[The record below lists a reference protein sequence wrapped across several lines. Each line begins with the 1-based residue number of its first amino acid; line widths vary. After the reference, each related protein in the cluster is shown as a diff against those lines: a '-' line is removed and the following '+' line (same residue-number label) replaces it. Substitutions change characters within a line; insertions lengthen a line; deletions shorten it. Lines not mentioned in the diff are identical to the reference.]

1 VTVSNPNDSR
11 PRRTPSTPGPFG
23 ALRYFSTVPPRVLGH
38 ILVVFVCV
46 VVAYAGRTNRL
57 TDQLGLSTAQPTDGI
72 PSALAYPA
80 GTVAAD
86 ALVRPTMVDTQ
97 SNAARS
103 LQIMHYQ
110 TRPGDTAATLADKFD
125 ISVNTIIWT
134 NNLSP
139 DGALTPGQELVV
151 LPVSG
156 VLYSVQPGD
165 DVASIAQRFQ
175 SDDASIALMNN
186 LSPAG
191 LPAIG
196 TQLIIPGGRI
206 ETNVRPQTSS
216 RSVSRPPP
224 GVTDIGVSPNPPPA
238 PPVEPAPTQAAV
250 ASAPDALLRV
260 PFANRVAP
268 IPASPLLPLS
278 YSVVDG
284 DTLTSIAA
292 RFGVSPDDLAT
303 SNGLQGSQDALN
315 IDQKLVVPP
324 VPGVLY
330 VVQSGDTLLDI
341 VARYGADVDAVAH
354 ANGLSDPYPLQVG
367 QTLVVPGGKAPVVA
381 PAPTAAPA
389 APTAVPATPTPTSSY
404 TVQDGDSLASIADA
418 FGADLRTII
427 DINGL
432 ADPYVL
438 QPGQHLTIH
447 GGAPVNHPVVAAP
460 APVAAPAAPAA
471 PAVVAAPV
479 QPRPVVQAP
488 AATPRPVVAA
498 APAPVLAQAKAV
510 VSGGWSIVSVA
521 SRYLG
526 VPYVWGGVSPGGFDC
541 SGLVWYAY
549 QRAGSPIPRDMWGQ
563 YQSGTHISRANL
575 QPGDIVFFAGTYGP
589 GLSHDGIY
597 IGGGRFINA
606 ADYGVGVIVSSLSNA
621 YYANHYFGATRA
633 W

>member
-1 VTVSNPNDSR
+1 VTVSNPGASR
-11 PRRTPSTPGPFG
+11 PRRTPSIPRSFGP
-23 ALRYFSTVPPRVLGH
+23 LRYFSSVPPRVLGH

-57 TDQLGLSTAQPTDGI
+57 TDQLGLWTTQPTDGM
-72 PSALAYPA
+72 PSALAFPT

-86 ALVRPTMVDTQ
+86 ALVRPAMVDTQ
-97 SNAARS
+97 STPSQRQ

-110 TRPGDTAATLADKFD
+110 AQPGDTASTLADKFD
-125 ISVNTIIWT
+125 ISANTIVWT
-134 NNLSP
+134 NDLSP
-139 DGALTPGQELVV
+139 DGAITPGQQLVI

-156 VLYSVQPGD
+156 VLYTVQQGD

-175 SDDASIALMNN
+175 SDDASISLMNS
-186 LSPAG
+186 LGPVS
-191 LPAIG
+191 LPATG
-196 TQLIIPGGRI
+196 TQLIIPGGRM
-206 ETNVRPQTSS
+206 ETTVRPQTST

-224 GVTDIGVSPNPPPA
+224 GVTDISVSPNPPPA
-238 PPVEPAPTQAAV
+238 PPVEAAPTQAAV
-250 ASAPDALLRV
+250 TSVAPDALLHV
-260 PFANRVAP
+260 PFANRAVAAP
-268 IPASPLLPLS
+268 PSPLSPLS

-292 RFGVSPDDLAT
+292 KFGVSPDDVAA
-303 SNGLQGSQDALN
+303 SNGLQGSQDQLK

-324 VPGVLY
+324 VPGILY

-341 VARYGADVDAVAH
+341 VARYGANVDSVAP

-367 QTLVVPGGKAPVVA
+367 QTLVVPGGKAPDIA
-381 PAPTAAPA
+381 P
-389 APTAVPATPTPTSSY
+389 APTAVPATPTPVSSY
-404 TVQDGDSLASIADA
+404 TVQEGDSLASIAGA
-418 FGADLRTII
+418 FGTDLRTII

-447 GGAPVNHPVVAAP
+447 GVAPPVSHPVVAAP
-460 APVAAPAAPAA
+460 APVEAPAVAR
-471 PAVVAAPV
+471 VVAAPA

-488 AATPRPVVAA
+488 APTPRPVVAA
-498 APAPVLAQAKAV
+498 APAPIIAQAKAV

-541 SGLVWYAY
+541 SGLVWYVY

-563 YQSGTHISRANL
+563 YQSGTHVSQAHL
-575 QPGDIVFFAGTYGP
+575 QPGDIVFFAGTYGA
-589 GLSHDGIY
+589 GLSHEGIY
-597 IGGGRFINA
+597 IGGGRFIHA
-606 ADYGVGVIVSSLSNA
+606 ADYGIGVIVSSLSNS